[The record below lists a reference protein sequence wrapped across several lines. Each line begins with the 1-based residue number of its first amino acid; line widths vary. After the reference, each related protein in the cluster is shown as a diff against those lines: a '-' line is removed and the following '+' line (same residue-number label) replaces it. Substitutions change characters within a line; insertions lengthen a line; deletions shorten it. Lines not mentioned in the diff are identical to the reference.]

1 MMSKYKTCPPF
12 PEIAMTDFAKLRNSM
27 VDEQLIPRGIRDER
41 VLSAMRR
48 VPRHIFAGKGLEWR
62 AYGDNAL
69 PIGEGQTISQPYMVA
84 VMTEALELK
93 GDEKV
98 LEIGTG
104 SGYQAAVL
112 AELAGSVYTM
122 ERIASLA
129 ARAESLI
136 CDLGYSNVFFRAS
149 NGTLGWKDESP
160 FDGIIVTAGAPDI
173 PETLVEQLSDGGR
186 LVIPV
191 GDRYSQMLTK
201 VVRTAQGIITMRL
214 LPCVFVPLIGDYG
227 WSQ

>member
-1 MMSKYKTCPPF
+1 
-12 PEIAMTDFAKLRNSM
+12 M
-27 VDEQLIPRGIRDER
+27 VDEQIIPRGIKDGR

-48 VPRHIFAGKGLEWR
+48 VPRHIFAGKELEWR

-112 AELAGSVYTM
+112 AQLARSVYTM
-122 ERIASLA
+122 ERIVSLSV
-129 ARAESLI
+129 RAERLMYE
-136 CDLGYSNVFFRAS
+136 LGYHNVVFRVS
-149 NGTLGWKDESP
+149 NGTLGWKEEAP
-160 FDGIIVTAGAPDI
+160 FDGIIVTAGAPEI
-173 PETLVEQLSDGGR
+173 PEALVDQLSDGGR

-191 GDRYSQMLTK
+191 GDRYSQVLKK
-201 VVRTAQGIITMRL
+201 VVKTAKGIVTTHL
-214 LPCVFVPLIGDYG
+214 LSCVFVPLIGDYG
-227 WSQ
+227 WDL